1 MTEKANACLDT
12 LRKAAYVGSSFDCHD
27 CPAYTACPT
36 GTAGWN
42 NECIFDTAADLIE
55 SLSAELELTE
65 AVAAQAR
72 GLECE
77 RDMLAAELEHVKCE
91 RDAAVKDIPRAC
103 GYCKHYLGDRSF
115 VNCEHECMNIS
126 GINTGWQWRGVK
138 MCEEVQHD

>member
-55 SLSAELELTE
+55 SLSAELE
-65 AVAAQAR
+65 QM
-72 GLECE
+72 E
-77 RDMLAAELEHVKCE
+77 RK
-91 RDAAVKDIPRAC
+91 RDAAVRHLLERHKTICPTCIHRIGTGCDKNATTGPDEEVIFCADYEWC
-103 GYCKHYLGDRSF
+103 GYER
-115 VNCEHECMNIS
+115 
-126 GINTGWQWRGVK
+126 
-138 MCEEVQHD
+138 

>member
-1 MTEKANACLDT
+1 MTEEANACLDT

-55 SLSAELELTE
+55 SMSAELELTE

-77 RDMLAAELEHVKCE
+77 RDMLAAELEHVKYE
-91 RDAAVKDIPRAC
+91 RDAAVK
-103 GYCKHYLGDRSF
+103 HLL
-115 VNCEHECMNIS
+115 ECHKTICPTC
-126 GINTGWQWRGVK
+126 IHRTGTGCDK
-138 MCEEVQHD
+138 NATTGPDEEVIFCADYEWCGFVR